1 MWHWILDDNHWMNN
15 LHKDLDY
22 VELKEENQM
31 SKKDMLE
38 IEKEVDDMLST
49 KEGKEEFGRQL
60 TKYCY
65 DMLDEN
71 QKNLFQQMMNKFDD
85 ITEEEMNSGLSIIF
99 MNYPSASNYDG
110 TYDYIINEHSKLFE
124 DWTPNRVEKWIAFK
138 ITE

>member
-22 VELKEENQM
+22 VELEEENQM

-99 MNYPSASNYDG
+99 MNYPSAGNYDG

-124 DWTPNRVEKWIAFK
+124 DWTPNRVEKWVAFK

>member
-15 LHKDLDY
+15 LHKDLNY
-22 VELKEENQM
+22 TESEEEKDM
-31 SKKDMLE
+31 SKKDILE
-38 IEKEVDDMLST
+38 IEKEVDEMLST
-49 KEGKEEFGRQL
+49 EEGRKEFGRTL
-60 TKYCY
+60 AKHCY

-71 QKNLFQQMMNKFDD
+71 QKHLFHEMMDKFDD
-85 ITEEEMNSGLSIIF
+85 ITEGEMCTGLSIIF

-110 TYDYIINEHSKLFE
+110 TYKYIINEHSKLFE